1 MSMTDPV
8 ADMLTRIRN
17 ALMAS
22 HATTDMPRS
31 KLKVAI
37 ARILKEEGF
46 ISDYKV
52 IEDRRQGVLRLKLKF
67 SDDGESVITGLEKVS
82 KPGRRLYCSAGDIP
96 PVLGGLGI
104 NVLSTSKGVLSGRVA
119 RAQGVGGELL
129 LNVW

>member
-17 ALMAS
+17 ALMAR

-37 ARILKEEGF
+37 ARILTEEGF

-52 IEDRRQGVLRLKLKF
+52 IKDRCQGVLRIKLKF
-67 SDDGESVITGLEKVS
+67 SADGESVITGLAKVS
-82 KPGRRLYCSAGDIP
+82 KPGRRLYCSAGQIP

-104 NVLSTSKGVLSGRVA
+104 NVLSTSKGVPSGRVA

>member
-17 ALMAS
+17 ALMAH
-22 HATTDMPRS
+22 HATTDMPHSR
-31 KLKVAI
+31 LKQAI
-37 ARILKEEGF
+37 ARILAEEGF
-46 ISDYKV
+46 ITGYKV
-52 IEDRRQGVLRLKLKF
+52 IEDRRQGVLRIKLKF
-67 SDDGESVITGLEKVS
+67 SDDGESVITGLQKVS
-82 KPGRRLYCSAGDIP
+82 KPGRRLYCSASDIP

-104 NVLSTSKGVLSGRVA
+104 NVLSTSRGVLSGRVA